1 MVPTTEYRSRM
12 PERLRRLL
20 PWVALVVVAIG
31 FLNFVW
37 FFSESSTIG
46 DAQRGYILDGR
57 YYLVHAGVGT
67 EVSRA
72 TWDWSNLHAASLFV
86 THPLAMAAGAFLLF
100 TVVFPSMTRN
110 GDATVTALRV
120 QRIRASGSATASQ
133 RTGGKVGELRA
144 TKPLVTVNVHPG
156 GVVIKVIGLA
166 PVGIEA
172 ANLTSVVSSRS
183 KFGTATVRILHREI
197 GAPPDIL
204 LYLDASSPV
213 TTAIRGLMPL
223 ETGSGADRAPR
234 VADDPPVEPYPTVMK
249 AMIIVGFGLSLVFAL
264 VAWPFAGRLGG
275 FGLIWSL
282 GLVLILGYNAWK
294 YFIRDRHRW

>member
-12 PERLRRLL
+12 PVRLRRLL

-120 QRIRASGSATASQ
+120 QRIKASGSATAFQGQAERSASCGRPSHSSPSTCTQ
-133 RTGGKVGELRA
+133 
-144 TKPLVTVNVHPG
+144 
-156 GVVIKVIGLA
+156 
-166 PVGIEA
+166 A
-172 ANLTSVVSSRS
+172 ASSSRS
-183 KFGTATVRILHREI
+183 S
-197 GAPPDIL
+197 
-204 LYLDASSPV
+204 ASHQSASRRR
-213 TTAIRGLMPL
+213 T
-223 ETGSGADRAPR
+223 
-234 VADDPPVEPYPTVMK
+234 
-249 AMIIVGFGLSLVFAL
+249 
-264 VAWPFAGRLGG
+264 
-275 FGLIWSL
+275 
-282 GLVLILGYNAWK
+282 
-294 YFIRDRHRW
+294 